1 MDLKQLT
8 ENVYYIP
15 NVTNIGVIKDGD
27 AVILDDSGIDDNAA
41 KKILH
46 TLESRQLKPKAIIT
60 THYHADHCGGN
71 AYLQNKLPLTVYAPK
86 IEADIIQTPYL
97 QPFALFSAANPPEAL
112 KKKYLLAKP
121 SKVDHI
127 IADEETSL
135 DFDNVTVNVVRLL
148 GHSPN
153 QIGVEVEGVLFCAD
167 ALFSEALLNKH
178 KIPYLTDPDKQEE
191 TLAKL
196 KLGNYSLLVPSH
208 AEPTSEP
215 ASLADAY
222 LSIIKDVAEF
232 MTNNL
237 DGGKRSEE
245 ILKAMCDHCH
255 IKVET
260 MQQFYLMNT
269 VCLAFLRSLS
279 NKGILGFE
287 VKDNSLYWKTT
298 NR

>member
-1 MDLKQLT
+1 
-8 ENVYYIP
+8 
-15 NVTNIGVIKDGD
+15 
-27 AVILDDSGIDDNAA
+27 
-41 KKILH
+41 
-46 TLESRQLKPKAIIT
+46 
-60 THYHADHCGGN
+60 
-71 AYLQNKLPLTVYAPK
+71 
-86 IEADIIQTPYL
+86 
-97 QPFALFSAANPPEAL
+97 
-112 KKKYLLAKP
+112 
-121 SKVDHI
+121 
-127 IADEETSL
+127 
-135 DFDNVTVNVVRLL
+135 
-148 GHSPN
+148 
-153 QIGVEVEGVLFCAD
+153 
-167 ALFSEALLNKH
+167 LFSEALLNKH